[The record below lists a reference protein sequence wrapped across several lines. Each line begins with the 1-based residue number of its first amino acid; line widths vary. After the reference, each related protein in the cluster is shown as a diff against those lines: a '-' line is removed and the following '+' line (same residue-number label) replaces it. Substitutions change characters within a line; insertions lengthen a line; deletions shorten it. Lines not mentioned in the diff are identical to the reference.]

1 MDQEEI
7 IAIAIREAFKCGKEE
22 GEAYQRMW
30 SNMNEK
36 IEKAKKGEPDNPRGL
51 YDGFFSQLQNFRASV
66 APAKPGTE
74 SETVAFKVE
83 SLAGNPIRI
92 AKTYGELKAE
102 LIGAKDEIEKLG
114 KILEEKDAKITEL
127 RQELQ
132 ANKDADTILCDENKR
147 LLESLAAKDV
157 EIAKLRLEVPELKYS
172 SLPLDWYVISQ
183 KANHRRKFAER
194 MYRKKYL
201 KKKEECRYQTE
212 RADNAFEK
220 ISQLQSDLEDCK
232 CELRKYKNNIERAVE
247 EESERQEEN
256 DFMQHIV
263 SLQTFFKE
271 SKARSEKIEERNEAL
286 SNAISELRKS
296 IE

>member
-1 MDQEEI
+1 MEQEEI

-36 IEKAKKGEPDNPRGL
+36 IEKAKKGEPDYPRGL
-51 YDGFFSQLQNFRASV
+51 YDGFFSQLKNFRADV
-66 APAKPGTE
+66 DLAKPGTE

-114 KILEEKDAKITEL
+114 KILEEKDATITEL
-127 RQELQ
+127 RAELS
-132 ANKDADTILCDENKR
+132 KK
-147 LLESLAAKDV
+147 ES
-157 EIAKLRLEVPELKYS
+157 EIFHLRLQVPELKHS
-172 SLPLDWYVISQ
+172 SLPLDWHVISQ
-183 KANHRRKFAER
+183 KANHRRKSAER

-220 ISQLQSDLEDCK
+220 ISELRSDLEDCK
-232 CELRKYKNNIERAVE
+232 SELRKYKKDIERAVKE
-247 EESERQEEN
+247 ERERQEEN
-256 DFMQHIV
+256 DAMRIV
-263 SLQTFFKE
+263 SLQTLLKE
-271 SKARSEKIEERNEAL
+271 KKALVEKLKEENEAL
-286 SNAISELRKS
+286 RNTIKELTSKKNQSNKE
-296 IE
+296 